1 MKVGII
7 GNHGSGKSIIFKSLT
22 GIEEEHREAIS
33 VGVVEVHDSRLDKLH
48 LFHQEKEKI
57 QTRLDIID
65 AGTFD
70 PKNELIRTC
79 DAYLLVIG
87 AFFGEEPLQVW
98 SDIKADMILSD
109 QDVIEKRL
117 RVIKKEH
124 KKEHEREEK
133 LLEKALGFIEEEICL
148 IDSEEPE
155 DKVLKGYSLFT
166 YKPVFAV
173 INISEKQEEK
183 DLIFSREELGILSL
197 VFKGKLEADLQDLEI
212 DERKEYMELYGMKES
227 AIDRVVKAFYSEI
240 GLITFFTI
248 EGDEVRGW
256 RLKEGSS
263 ILEAAG
269 SIHSDMEKGFIKADV
284 ISVDELIEV
293 GSEKEAKEKG
303 IIHLVGKDYIVKD
316 GDVIKIRFA

>member
-79 DAYLLVIG
+79 DAYLLMIG

-183 DLIFSREELGILSL
+183 DFIFSREELGILSL
-197 VFKGKLEADLQDLEI
+197 VFKGKLEADLQDLEV

-263 ILEAAG
+263 ILDAAG
-269 SIHSDMEKGFIKADV
+269 SVHSDMEKGFIKADV

-293 GSEKEAKEKG
+293 GGEKEAKEKG

>member
-65 AGTFD
+65 AGTFN

-197 VFKGKLEADLQDLEI
+197 VFKGKLEADLQDLEV

-263 ILEAAG
+263 ILDAAG
-269 SIHSDMEKGFIKADV
+269 SVHSDMEKGFIKADV

>member
-65 AGTFD
+65 AGTFN

-197 VFKGKLEADLQDLEI
+197 VFKGKLEADLQDLEV

-303 IIHLVGKDYIVKD
+303 IMHLVGKDYIVKD

>member
-33 VGVVEVHDSRLDKLH
+33 VGVVEVHDSRLDRLH
-48 LFHQEKEKI
+48 LLHQEKEKI

-133 LLEKALGFIEEEICL
+133 LLEKALGFIKEEICL

-197 VFKGKLEADLQDLEI
+197 VFKGKLEADLQDLEV

-227 AIDRVVKAFYSEI
+227 AIDRVVKAFYYEI

-293 GSEKEAKEKG
+293 GGEKEAKEKG

>member
-22 GIEEEHREAIS
+22 GIEEEHREAMS
-33 VGVVEVHDSRLDKLH
+33 VGVVEVHDSRLDRLH
-48 LFHQEKEKI
+48 LLHQEKEKI

-197 VFKGKLEADLQDLEI
+197 VFKGKLEADLQDLEV

-240 GLITFFTI
+240 GFITFFTI

-293 GSEKEAKEKG
+293 GGEKEAKEKG